1 MPAGSIAV
9 LLHGFVKKSKK
20 TPQKELEIAR
30 ARMADFQRRYPV

>member
-20 TPQKELEIAR
+20 TPRKELEIAR